1 MKKPNGILPGIKRE
15 LVSEQAVGPEFE
27 IKDSKGKAHKAQEV
41 TRTEKEIDSRNLVK
55 IAPMFYFCKDNNK
68 VLLIPFSIQFSAT
81 EILKLVAGLATN
93 LEKELQ
99 KLSTSEKKDQTK

>member
-1 MKKPNGILPGIKRE
+1 MNKPNGKLPEIKRE
-15 LVSEQAVGPEFE
+15 IVSEEAVGEEFE

-41 TRTEKEIDSRNLVK
+41 SRTEKEIDSKNLVK

-93 LEKELQ
+93 LEKQLQ
-99 KLSTSEKKDQTK
+99 EITKSEQEGKTK